1 MSKTK
6 TSIVN
11 ADILNSKINTENYNN
26 VYDISSPVFN
36 KLASIPNTCG
46 KLTSYDF
53 STDDT
58 IKWRKYIRDSYYIDL
73 LANGSNLRD
82 SNGKYKGLTD
92 AVQVSDTALSND
104 FLDITKSYIL
114 REGGLYSSIGSL
126 LANNTDFRLYYKATL
141 FELQN
146 GTAWITYYKGGV
158 TYAVFYSNGSTTTL
172 TAASGFHAQF
182 AYDTKGDWLLFT
194 NGVSIYRLTN
204 TGALKTAT
212 ISNTVYFCY
221 GQTAVKAV
229 PGAFMTVENKQPVMT
244 FRPVTVSQVS
254 VAENNTSQMVADSM
268 SLIWSGDNVSVD
280 YSLSDSYTVDP
291 VTTADEPNATYYKED
306 DNTFRVT
313 CSLSSG
319 KTHYFWGH
327 FPKTKRTTDY
337 FRRFALGGNDLI
349 AYVGFQSNSASML
362 SWRKYSNW
370 LIFNF
375 DGQDI
380 VTWKNNLVIP
390 LGFADK
396 IIEINADS
404 LIYISSVDQQ
414 VHHLEMSTPSTDY
427 IFNNTE
433 SIDLLSYSSQ
443 LDIPSIFNSTWAN
456 TYFLTISSSN
466 SQTYISDWINN
477 SSLKTVVFKSP
488 VVLGQNINYIK
499 SKNNLTLATSSEYYF
514 AYSNDVDIDYYF
526 RSAYQNVGELYFFT
540 GGTPSQEYAV
550 IPLVLQ
556 NETSI
561 ELDLEVERDIPNR
574 LPAPVGVS
582 IVYLTPTKY
591 VFKYNDVTIE
601 YATVGGSVINA
612 FDIVTD
618 SFKSSD
624 DYIDNLISL
633 RGNLYT
639 IKNNSIYSVSSD
651 FKDLSYLSSMGRCSY
666 LCHNDSLILFYDSV
680 LKCLMS
686 YDASNSWSVFLNV
699 PLLTI
704 WDGVISNQ
712 NEIVLLTQQGILFS
726 RNNTM
731 TLLYP
736 DDWTNYG
743 LFSSNGVQVA
753 CGNIIYGP
761 GDRHILSFETSWLG
775 LPDCRRLFQL
785 DTIYLEFEIE
795 DNATLYF
802 KADIEMLI
810 DDEVSA
816 GDFSYTVE
824 TVGKLKYVRLQ
835 PSVQRCNAFRWSL
848 QANASLKRASYSI
861 TTDEEL
867 LTVTAP
873 ALQEIRL

>member
-1 MSKTK
+1 MSKTR
-6 TSIVN
+6 TNIVN

-26 VYDISSPVFN
+26 VYDLNTPIFN
-36 KLASIPNTCG
+36 KLGSIPNTCG
-46 KLTSYDF
+46 KITSF
-53 STDDT
+53 NFFTDTT
-58 IKWRKYIRDSYYIDL
+58 IKWRKYIRDNYYIDL
-73 LANGSNLRD
+73 LNNGSNLRD

-92 AVQVSDTALSND
+92 VVQVSDTALSND

-114 REGGLYSSIGSL
+114 REGGLYSSTGSL
-126 LANNTDFRLYYKATL
+126 LANNSDFRLAYKATL

-146 GTAWITYYKGGV
+146 GTAWIIYYKSNT
-158 TYAVFYSNGSTTTL
+158 TYAVFYSNNSTTTL
-172 TAASGFHAQF
+172 TIATGFHAQY
-182 AYDTKGDWLLFT
+182 AYDTKNDWLLFAT
-194 NGVSIYRLTN
+194 GTTVYRLTN
-204 TGALKTAT
+204 TGTLKTAT
-212 ISNTVYFCY
+212 ISNTAYFCY
-221 GQTAVKAV
+221 GQTTVKAI
-229 PGAFMTVENKQPVMT
+229 PGISMTVENKLPLMT
-244 FRPVTVSQVS
+244 FKPAAISEVS
-254 VAENNTSQMVADSM
+254 VAENSTSQRVASSM
-268 SLIWSGDNVSVD
+268 SLVWNGDTVTVD
-280 YSLSDSYTVDP
+280 YSLSDSYTVES
-291 VTTADEPNATYYKED
+291 VTTASEPNTAYYAED
-306 DNTFRVT
+306 DSTFRVT
-313 CSLSSG
+313 CNLSSG
-319 KTHYFWGH
+319 KHYFWGH
-327 FPKTKRTTDY
+327 FPKTKKTTNY

-349 AYVGFQSNSASML
+349 AYVGFQNNSASMI
-362 SWRKYSNW
+362 SWREYNDW

-380 VTWKNNLVIP
+380 VTYKKNLVIP

-396 IIEINADS
+396 ILEINTDS
-404 LIYISSVDQQ
+404 LIYISSVDQK
-414 VHHLEMSTPSTDY
+414 VHYLKMSTPSTDY

-443 LDIPSIFNSTWAN
+443 LDLLSIFNTTWAN
-456 TYFLTISSSN
+456 SYFLTINSSN
-466 SQTYISDWINN
+466 SQTYVSDWINN
-477 SSLKTVVFKSP
+477 SSLKTLVFKSP
-488 VVLGQNINYIK
+488 VILGQNINYVK
-499 SKNNLTLATSSEYYF
+499 SKNNLTLTTSSEYYF
-514 AYSNDVDIDYYF
+514 VYSTDVDINYYF

-574 LPAPVGVS
+574 LPVPVGVS

-591 VFKYNDVTIE
+591 IFKYNDVTIE
-601 YATVGGSVINA
+601 YVTVGGSVINA

-618 SFKSSD
+618 SFVSSD
-624 DYIDNLISL
+624 DYIDNIISL

-639 IKNNSIYSVSSD
+639 IKNSSIYSVSSD
-651 FKDLSYLSSMGRCSY
+651 FKDLSYLSSLGRCRY
-666 LCHNDSLILFYDSV
+666 LCHNDNLILFYDSV

-699 PLLTI
+699 PLLAI
-704 WDGVISNQ
+704 LGGVISNQ

-743 LFSSNGVQVA
+743 LFSSNGIEVA
-753 CGNIIYGP
+753 CGNNIYRP
-761 GDRHILSFETSWLG
+761 GTKNLLSFETSWLG

-795 DNATLYF
+795 NNATLNF
-802 KADIEMLI
+802 QANIEMLI

-835 PSVQRCNAFRWSL
+835 PSVQRCNAFKWDL
-848 QANASLKRASYSI
+848 TANASLKRLSYSI

-873 ALQEIRL
+873 AIQEIRL

>member
-6 TSIVN
+6 TSIIN

-26 VYDISSPVFN
+26 VYDMSTPIFN
-36 KLASIPNTCG
+36 KLGSIPSTYG
-46 KLTSYDF
+46 KMASYQF
-53 STDDT
+53 FTDNT
-58 IKWRKYIRDSYYIDL
+58 IKWRKYVKDSYYIDL
-73 LANGSNLRD
+73 LSNDSNLRD

-92 AVQVSDTALSND
+92 TVQIDDVELSNS

-114 REGGLYSSIGSL
+114 REGGLYSSTGLL
-126 LANNTDFRLYYKATL
+126 LAINSDFKLSYKAAL

-146 GTAWITYYKGGV
+146 GTAWITYYKSGI
-158 TYAVFYSNGSTTTL
+158 TYAVFYSNGSTTAL
-172 TAASGFHAQF
+172 TAAKGYHAQF
-182 AYDTKGDWLLFT
+182 AYDINNDWLLFAT
-194 NGVSIYRLTN
+194 GTTVYRLTN
-204 TGALKTAT
+204 TGALKSAT
-212 ISNTVYFCY
+212 ISNDAYFCY
-221 GQTAVKAV
+221 GQTTVKAI
-229 PGAFMTVENKQPVMT
+229 PGISMTVENKQPVMT
-244 FRPVTVSQVS
+244 FKPATVSVVS
-254 VAENNTSQMVADSM
+254 VAENSASQKVADSM
-268 SLIWSGDNVSVD
+268 SLKWDGDTVTVV
-280 YSLSDSYTVDP
+280 YKLSDSYTVDL
-291 VTTADEPNATYYKED
+291 VSTASEPNTAYYAED
-306 DNTFRVT
+306 DSTFRVT

-319 KTHYFWGH
+319 KHYFWGH
-327 FPKTKRTTDY
+327 FPKTKKTNDY
-337 FRRFALGGNDLI
+337 FRRFTINTNGLI
-349 AYVGFQSNSASML
+349 AYVGFQNNSTSMI
-362 SWRKYSNW
+362 SWREYSDW
-370 LIFNF
+370 LIFSF

-380 VTWKNNLVIP
+380 VTYKKNLVIP

-396 IIEINADS
+396 ILEISTDS
-404 LIYISSVDQQ
+404 LIYISSVDQK
-414 VHHLEMSTPSTDY
+414 VHYLKMSAPSADY
-427 IFNNTE
+427 MFRNTK

-443 LDIPSIFNSTWAN
+443 LDFLSIFNSTWAN

-477 SSLKTVVFKSP
+477 SSLKTLVFKSP

-499 SKNNLTLATSSEYYF
+499 SKSNLTLATSSEYYF
-514 AYSNDVDIDYYF
+514 AYSTSVDIGYYF

-556 NETSI
+556 NETAV

-574 LPAPVGVS
+574 MPAPVGVS
-582 IVYLTPTKY
+582 IACLTPTDY
-591 VFKYNDVTIE
+591 IFRYNDVTIK

-618 SFKSSD
+618 SFVSSD

-639 IKNNSIYSVSSD
+639 IKNSSIYSVSSD
-651 FKDLSYLSSMGRCSY
+651 FKDLAYLSSLGRCRY
-666 LCHNDSLILFYDSV
+666 LCHNDSLILFYDNV
-680 LKCLMS
+680 LKCLVS

-704 WDGVISNQ
+704 IDAAISNQ
-712 NEIVLLTQQGILFS
+712 NEIVLLTQQGIFFS

-731 TLLYP
+731 TLLLP
-736 DDWTNYG
+736 DDWTNYS
-743 LFSSNGVQVA
+743 LFSSNGIEVA
-753 CGNIIYGP
+753 CGNIVYGP
-761 GDRHILSFETSWLG
+761 GTKHTLSFETSWLG

-795 DNATLYF
+795 DNATLDF
-802 KADIEMLI
+802 QADIEMLI

-824 TVGKLKYVRLQ
+824 TVGKLKYIRLQ
-835 PSVQRCNAFRWSL
+835 PSVQRCNAFKWSL
-848 QANASLKRASYSI
+848 TANASLKRLSYSI